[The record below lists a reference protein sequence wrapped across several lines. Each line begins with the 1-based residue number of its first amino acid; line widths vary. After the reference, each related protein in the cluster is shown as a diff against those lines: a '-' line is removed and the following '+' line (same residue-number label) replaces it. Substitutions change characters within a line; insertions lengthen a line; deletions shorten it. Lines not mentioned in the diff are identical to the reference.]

1 MSEPEL
7 RQLLTEYLEDRI
19 DLESVEARVFDLDLS
34 QEDALIR
41 QIAGLL
47 AEASHAHWNKEQLAT
62 AIRPFVVGFAQNH
75 AGTPSQLPTPESNAA
90 FDETI
95 ASVAA

>member
-19 DLESVEARVFDLDLS
+19 DLKAVEERIFDLDLP
-34 QEDALIR
+34 QEDAITG

-47 AEASHAHWNKEQLAT
+47 AEASHAHWDKEQVAT
-62 AIRPFVVGFAQNH
+62 ALRPFVVGFAQNH

>member
-7 RQLLTEYLEDRI
+7 RQLLTEYLEERI
-19 DLESVEARVFDLDLS
+19 DLEAVEARVFDLDLS

-47 AEASHAHWNKEQLAT
+47 AEASHADWDKEQVASAL
-62 AIRPFVVGFAQNH
+62 RPFVVGFAQNH